1 MIHYFKP
8 ASINARIKDTEQQ
21 ILNHQHAVD
30 SRTHVLA
37 GKIQQQMVKPASL
50 LLAASIGFIA
60 GELTQKGC
68 STADNPQTEETSP
81 LKTAL
86 SLIHSARTLYAVLP
100 FALMIKSHGQTAASG
115 LAPEQS
121 MRANETKRTTASP

>member
-1 MIHYFKP
+1 MTHYFKP
-8 ASINARIKDTEQQ
+8 ASAINAQIKDTEQQ

-30 SRTHVLA
+30 KHTHALA

-50 LLAASIGFIA
+50 LLAVGIGFIA

-68 STADNPQTEETSP
+68 RTTDNPHAMETSP

-86 SLIHSARTLYAVLP
+86 SLIGSARTLYVALP
-100 FALMIKSHGQTAASG
+100 FILMITSRHQADAT
-115 LAPEQS
+115 EQQ
-121 MRANETKRTTASP
+121 RADETNRTTASL